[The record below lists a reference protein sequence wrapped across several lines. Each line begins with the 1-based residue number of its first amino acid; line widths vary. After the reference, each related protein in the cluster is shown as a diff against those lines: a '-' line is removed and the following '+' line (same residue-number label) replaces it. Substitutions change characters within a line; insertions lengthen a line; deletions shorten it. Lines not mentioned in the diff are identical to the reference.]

1 MTNEAVNESVFNT
14 NEYARM
20 EFWAILSGNA
30 SKKDVKALQETD
42 DIERNISYPYKFKLT
57 CKFNLT

>member
-1 MTNEAVNESVFNT
+1 MANEDVNESVFNT
-14 NEYARM
+14 NESARM

-42 DIERNISYPYKFKLT
+42 EKDRNISFH
-57 CKFNLT
+57 FNLN